1 MRLGAVLPHHGFGN
15 DRAAIKDLALGI
27 EALGFDHLVA
37 YDHVLGAEPGG
48 RRRHLARSA
57 TAHGTSSTNRSC
69 CSASSAA
76 SPSRSSWWSASSSL
90 PQRQT
95 ALVAK
100 QAAEVQALSGGR
112 LRLGLGT
119 GWNFAEYE
127 SLGADFER
135 RGAMLDEQVHVLR
148 ELWGRPLVSFDG
160 RFHQLDRVG
169 IRPLPE
175 RRIPV
180 WFGGYTGAALR
191 RSAAHGDGHL
201 FGHLRPSELDAA
213 RTMHELRRRRRPLAG
228 GVRHGGD
235 RRRQPL
241 IPDAVLEAAGR
252 WRDVGG
258 THLTIRTTD
267 PAADPDLAARSV
279 DEHLDLL
286 ERAHRRAARRSDV
299 TTPPDR
305 RQTPSDRSAT

>member
-48 RRRHLARSA
+48 RRRHLPGRYGPRHEFHEPFVLFGFLGGVTESVELVVGVLVA
-57 TAHGTSSTNRSC
+57 
-69 CSASSAA
+69 
-76 SPSRSSWWSASSSL
+76 

-119 GWNFAEYE
+119 GWNFAEYD

-213 RTMHELRRRRRPLAG
+213 RTLHELVA
-228 GVRHGGD
+228 
-235 RRRQPL
+235 
-241 IPDAVLEAAGR
+241 AAGR
-252 WRDVGG
+252 SPAEFGMEAIVDVSSDPGRRARGRWPLARRRGNPPHDPHDRPGSRSGPGG
-258 THLTIRTTD
+258 SFGRRAPRPPRTGA
-267 PAADPDLAARSV
+267 PC
-279 DEHLDLL
+279 
-286 ERAHRRAARRSDV
+286 AARRSDV
-299 TTPPDR
+299 TPPPDR

>member
-48 RRRHLARSA
+48 RRHHLPGRYGPRHEFHEPFVLFGFLGGITESVELVVGVLVA
-57 TAHGTSSTNRSC
+57 
-69 CSASSAA
+69 
-76 SPSRSSWWSASSSL
+76 

-160 RFHQLDRVG
+160 RFHHLDRVG
-169 IRPLPE
+169 IRPLPD

-201 FGHLRPSELDAA
+201 FGHLRPSELEAA
-213 RTMHELRRRRRPLAG
+213 RTLHEVLAAADRSTAEFG
-228 GVRHGGD
+228 MEAIVDITGD
-235 RRRQPL
+235 PG
-241 IPDAVLEAAGR
+241 AVLEAAGQ

-267 PAADPDLAARSV
+267 PTADPDLAARSV
-279 DEHLDLL
+279 DEHLELL
-286 ERAHRRAARRSDV
+286 ERALHALRDAPA
-299 TTPPDR
+299 
-305 RQTPSDRSAT
+305 